1 MKKARIKLSEKEL
14 IESLQSMK
22 PNPNNDLKSKIE
34 MELVVRYAQ
43 PESHFQ
49 PSGIELWMGRSIL
62 LVLVICLL
70 FVLAHLSWK
79 TMEDFLAL
87 VPLLVAGL
95 FWGIIGMKIDRLKM
109 E

>member
-1 MKKARIKLSEKEL
+1 MKKNSIKLSEKEL
-14 IESLQSMK
+14 IESFQSMK
-22 PNPNNDLKSKIE
+22 SNPNDDLKSKIK
-34 MELVVRYAQ
+34 MDLVARYAQ
-43 PESHFQ
+43 PELHFQ
-49 PSGIELWMGRSIL
+49 PSGLELWMGRSIL

-70 FVLAHLSWK
+70 FVLAQLSWK

-95 FWGIIGMKIDRLKM
+95 FWGIVGLKINRLKM